1 MDWVDWRCSIGQ
13 DLKAGSLA
21 VSLLNQGYEHRMKR
35 KVQCKINETETLE
48 MGPAIYPLTS
58 HLGDFDVYSS
68 LL

>member
-1 MDWVDWRCSIGQ
+1 MDMDWVDWRCSIGQ

-48 MGPAIYPLTS
+48 RST
-58 HLGDFDVYSS
+58 D
-68 LL
+68 LLFANKIPRETEIK